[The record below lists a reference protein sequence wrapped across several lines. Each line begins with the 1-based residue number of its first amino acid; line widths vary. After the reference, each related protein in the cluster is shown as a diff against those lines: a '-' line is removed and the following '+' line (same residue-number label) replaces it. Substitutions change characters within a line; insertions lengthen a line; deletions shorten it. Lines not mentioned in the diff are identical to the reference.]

1 MQLNSSQMAIHLVSW
16 FLVKH
21 LPTSF
26 LSNQKIR
33 KQKRPAVKAEDGWGE
48 AYFWRQTTV
57 AHCGYTATL
66 HCYSSPFWLQE
77 LHWSIFRYYTAS
89 YSGPFLTKVTPVPH
103 CIDVAKV
110 PHCYSGGP
118 FFTSV
123 TTVAHCIVATMLQCY
138 GGPFL
143 TSVTTVVHCAGAQ
156 FIPISLSATPP
167 LNGAAEK
174 IWICHSTSRPEKFT
188 SLIANV
194 EI

>member
-1 MQLNSSQMAIHLVSW
+1 MDEA
-16 FLVKH
+16 
-21 LPTSF
+21 
-26 LSNQKIR
+26 
-33 KQKRPAVKAEDGWGE
+33 RPIFDDRLQWPIVATLLRYTA
-48 AYFWRQTTV
+48 TV
-57 AHCGYTATL
+57 AHFDYRN
-66 HCYSSPFWLQE
+66 YIDPFSVKY
-77 LHWSIFRYYTAS
+77 HTAS

-174 IWICHSTSRPEKFT
+174 I
-188 SLIANV
+188 
-194 EI
+194 